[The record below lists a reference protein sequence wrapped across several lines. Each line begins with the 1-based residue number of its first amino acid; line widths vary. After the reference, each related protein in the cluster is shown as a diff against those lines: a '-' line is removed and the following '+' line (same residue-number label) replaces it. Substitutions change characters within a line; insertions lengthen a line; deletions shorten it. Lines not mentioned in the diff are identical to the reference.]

1 MLWTPGGPP
10 PGGGINSHSDG
21 EVNHL
26 ALSEAVAPSGSH
38 DERVAHTGFLRRL
51 FVRPEFGALA
61 GAIGVWVFFT
71 IVAGDRGF
79 TTMRGTANY
88 LEVAAQ
94 LGILAVAVSLLMI
107 GGEFDLSIGSTIG
120 ACGMILALFSVEY
133 EWNIWLALLAS
144 LALALLIGACNGY
157 LVLSTGLPSFI
168 ITLGTMLVIR
178 GITVGFTRRET
189 GRTVVGGIDDVPGF
203 ANIRRYFAESFE
215 IGGAQFSVSILWWI
229 GVALVATWI
238 LMRTPFGNWIF
249 GVGGHLQAARN
260 VGVPIGMVK
269 ILLFMGTA
277 FSAWL
282 VSTIQVLDAKSA
294 DVVRGGGSEFT
305 AIIAT
310 VIGGTLLTG
319 GYGSVIGAVLGA
331 LIYGMVRQGIVFA
344 GVDPG
349 WENAVLGTM
358 LVVAVLVNRI
368 IRAQA
373 MGGRR

>member
-1 MLWTPGGPP
+1 M
-10 PGGGINSHSDG
+10 
-21 EVNHL
+21 
-26 ALSEAVAPSGSH
+26 
-38 DERVAHTGFLRRL
+38 
-51 FVRPEFGALA
+51 GALA
-61 GAIGVWVFFT
+61 GAVGVWVFFA

-79 TTMRGTANY
+79 TSMRGTANY

-120 ACGMILALFSVEY
+120 ACGMIIALLSVEFG
-133 EWNIWLALLAS
+133 WNIWLALVMS
-144 LALALLIGACNGY
+144 LVFALIIGAFNGY

-178 GITVGFTRRET
+178 GVTVGVTRRET
-189 GRTVVGGIDDVPGF
+189 GRTVVGGLDDVPGYERIHTLF
-203 ANIRRYFAESFE
+203 ASSFE
-215 IGGAQFSVSILWWI
+215 IGGANFSVSILWWI
-229 GVALVATWI
+229 GVALVGTWI
-238 LMRTPFGNWIF
+238 LMRTAFGNWIF
-249 GVGGHLQAARN
+249 GVGGNQQAARN
-260 VGVPIGMVK
+260 VGVPVGLVK
-269 ILLFMGTA
+269 IVLFMGTA
-277 FSAWL
+277 FAAWL
-282 VSTIQVLDAKSA
+282 VAAIQVLDAKSA

-319 GYGSVIGAVLGA
+319 GYGSVIGAVFGA

-358 LVVAVLVNRI
+358 LVVAVLVNRV
-368 IRAQA
+368 IRTQA

>member
-1 MLWTPGGPP
+1 M
-10 PGGGINSHSDG
+10 
-21 EVNHL
+21 
-26 ALSEAVAPSGSH
+26 
-38 DERVAHTGFLRRL
+38 
-51 FVRPEFGALA
+51 GALA
-61 GAIGVWVFFT
+61 GAVGVWVFFA

-79 TTMRGTANY
+79 TSMRGTANY

-120 ACGMILALFSVEY
+120 ACGMIIALLSVEFG
-133 EWNIWLALLAS
+133 WNIWLALVMS
-144 LALALLIGACNGY
+144 LVFALIIGAFNGY

-178 GITVGFTRRET
+178 GVTVGVTRRET
-189 GRTVVGGIDDVPGF
+189 GRTVVGGLDDVPGYERIHTLF
-203 ANIRRYFAESFE
+203 ASSFE
-215 IGGAQFSVSILWWI
+215 IGGANFSVSILWWI
-229 GVALVATWI
+229 GVALVGTWI
-238 LMRTPFGNWIF
+238 LMRTSFGNWIF
-249 GVGGHLQAARN
+249 GVGGNQQAARN
-260 VGVPIGMVK
+260 VGVPVGLVK
-269 ILLFMGTA
+269 IVLFMGTA
-277 FSAWL
+277 FAAWL
-282 VSTIQVLDAKSA
+282 VAAIQVLDAKSA

-319 GYGSVIGAVLGA
+319 GYGSVIGAVFGA

-358 LVVAVLVNRI
+358 LVVAVLVNRV
-368 IRAQA
+368 IRTQA